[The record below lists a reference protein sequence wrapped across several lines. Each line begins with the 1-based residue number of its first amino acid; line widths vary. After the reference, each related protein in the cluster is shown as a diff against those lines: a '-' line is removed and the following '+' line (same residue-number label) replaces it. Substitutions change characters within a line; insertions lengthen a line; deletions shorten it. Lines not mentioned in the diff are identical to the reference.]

1 MTLANFV
8 DQEQAAF
15 EYEASEVERWW
26 KSERFAHVKRPYSAK
41 EIVSKR
47 GLLRQQYPSDTQAKK
62 LWCLLNS
69 HQKNKTATHTFGALD
84 PIQVAQMAKYLET
97 VYVSGWQCSSTAS
110 TSNEPGPDLA
120 DYPMDTVPNKVEH

>member
-1 MTLANFV
+1 NFV

-120 DYPMDTVPNKVEH
+120 DYPMDTVPNK